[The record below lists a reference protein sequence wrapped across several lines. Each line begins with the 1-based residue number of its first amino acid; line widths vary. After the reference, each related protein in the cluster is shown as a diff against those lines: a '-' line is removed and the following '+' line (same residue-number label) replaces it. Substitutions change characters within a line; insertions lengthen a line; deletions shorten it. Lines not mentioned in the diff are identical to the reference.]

1 MVAIENTI
9 QFLEANWV
17 NILFILV
24 VAYIAIKRV
33 ISFVVLSKSEKI
45 EIVLK
50 MVKQELLTLMS
61 EAEIDWKEFEKAGDA
76 KRSQVITKIYDKFPI
91 LSKYVNQEELIER
104 IDKLIDE
111 EKVKLDKIM
120 NNNKEE
126 NE

>member
-1 MVAIENTI
+1 MVAIENAI
-9 QFLEANWV
+9 QFVENNWL

-24 VAYIAIKRV
+24 IAFIVVRRV
-33 ISFVVLSKSEKI
+33 IAFLKMSKAEKI

-50 MVKQELLTLMS
+50 LVKEEIIAYMTD
-61 EAEIDWKEFEKAGDA
+61 AEMDWGEFKKAGEI
-76 KRSQVITKIYDKFPI
+76 KRAQVIERIYDKFPI
-91 LSKYVNQEELIER
+91 LYKYINQEELIER
-104 IDKLIDE
+104 IDKIIDV